1 MTSSVFSQIIL
12 PLCLFIIM
20 FGMGLSLQI
29 ADFTRVGR
37 YPKAVLVGTFG
48 QMVLL
53 PLAGFAIAAWLLP
66 VPALAIGLVL
76 LAACPGGTTSNLVTY
91 LARGDLALSI
101 TLTAISSLLTI
112 FTIPLIVSLAFLAF
126 ADASTEVQV
135 PVGTMMAA
143 LFAITL
149 LPVMIGM
156 VIRARASRIAAWLEP
171 KINLFGALFL
181 VFLII
186 VITAKQ
192 GDRIVTQVTSSG
204 VATLVLNVFMMAAGF
219 LAARGFRLNGDQSTS
234 ITIEIG
240 IQNSTLAIMV
250 ATSFLNN
257 PEIAVPAAVYSITM
271 YLTGAVVIA
280 LRHRQRR
287 LALRPGAELAEG
299 ET

>member
-20 FGMGLSLQI
+20 FGMGLSLRI
-29 ADFTRVGR
+29 VDFTRVGR
-37 YPKAVLVGTFG
+37 YPKAVLLGTFG

-53 PLAGFAIAAWLLP
+53 PMAGFAVAAWLMP
-66 VPALAIGLVL
+66 SAALAIGLVL

-112 FTIPLIVSLAFLAF
+112 FTIPLIVSLAFLTF
-126 ADASTEVQV
+126 ADASTQVEV

-156 VIRARASRIAAWLEP
+156 AVRAKAARFAAWLEP

-192 GDRIVTQVTSSG
+192 GDRIITQVASSG
-204 VATLVLNVFMMAAGF
+204 VATLVLNVFMMGAGF
-219 LAARGFRLNGDQSTS
+219 LAARGFRLNADQSTS

-271 YLTGAVVIA
+271 YLTGAVVIG

-287 LALRPGAELAEG
+287 LAIKSVPDLVKG
-299 ET
+299 EA

>member
-1 MTSSVFSQIIL
+1 MTSSIFSQIIL

-37 YPKAVLVGTFG
+37 YPKAVLIGTFG

-53 PLAGFAIAAWLLP
+53 PLAGFAVAAWLMP
-66 VPALAIGLVL
+66 SAALAIGLVL

-149 LPVMIGM
+149 LPVMLGM
-156 VIRARASRIAAWLEP
+156 VLRAKAGRLAAWLEP

-192 GDRIVTQVTSSG
+192 GDRIVTQVASSG
-204 VATLVLNVFMMAAGF
+204 VATLVLNVFMMSMGF
-219 LAARGFRLNGDQSTS
+219 LAARGFRLNADQSTS

-240 IQNSTLAIMV
+240 VQNSTLAIMV
-250 ATSFLNN
+250 ATSFLAN

-271 YLTGAVVIA
+271 YLTGAVVIG

-287 LALRPGAELAEG
+287 QASKLAAPLAES
-299 ET
+299 EV